1 VILDLPA
8 SPLLQKSWAQ
18 ALWPLDQP
26 PTAPLL
32 AATLAHTV
40 DNSGLCYESHLQQFA
55 EGARTLAFP

>member
-32 AATLAHTV
+32 AHTV
-40 DNSGLCYESHLQQFA
+40 DNSGLFYESHLQQFA